1 MNTAQSVSQVAGD
14 GSALLNDVRFGV
26 ELVARRGSSDDNVEE
41 EEEEEKT
48 TTVEAW
54 EWAVFKDNVRS
65 LSTAE
70 ADDDDLMHAARGAA
84 FNLGAPPKL

>member
-14 GSALLNDVRFGV
+14 GSALLNDVHFGV
-26 ELVARRGSSDDNVEE
+26 ELVARRGSSDDDVE

-48 TTVEAW
+48 TTVEAC
-54 EWAVFKDNVRS
+54 EWPVFKDNVRS

>member
-1 MNTAQSVSQVAGD
+1 MNPAQSVSQVAGD
-14 GSALLNDVRFGV
+14 GSALLNDVHFGV
-26 ELVARRGSSDDNVEE
+26 ELVARRGSSDDNVE

-65 LSTAE
+65 LSTAK

>member
-26 ELVARRGSSDDNVEE
+26 ELVARRGSSDDDVEE

-48 TTVEAW
+48 T
-54 EWAVFKDNVRS
+54 AVFKDNVRS